1 MTTLTPSQT
10 AVPVGPQRFRLTR
23 RHLYALVFAVLGV
36 LLLSN
41 AGMHP
46 DTQTTTLTFGA
57 QDRLAPLVFATR
69 NFISFAAVFSFVIAG
84 IALLAPD
91 RWQRMVTISVS
102 LGAFVLL
109 VSLLVI
115 GAGGKSTDASTIIRG
130 SFQMATPIMI
140 GALAGIWCERS
151 GVINI
156 AIEGMMLVGACFG
169 FWVLYY
175 LRLAVPADQY
185 GIALLVGVIVAV
197 LGGGLMALLH
207 AWLSITFAIDQIISG
222 TVINILA
229 AGLTAF
235 IRREYLSST
244 TSGLDRLPSFSIPIL
259 KDIPLIGNIFTNGQP
274 IFYLMFV
281 LLIGSHIV
289 LFYTRWGLR
298 TRAIGEKPSAADT
311 LGINVNRM
319 RWTNVFIAGLI
330 AGLGGAWFSLEVTGT
345 FTEGMTR
352 GSGFIA
358 LAAMIFGNWS
368 PFGAFAG
375 ALLFGF
381 SESLG
386 LRFQILDVPVPYQ
399 FLQMVPYVITLV
411 VLAGLV
417 GRAYAPKALGL
428 PYQKE

>member
-1 MTTLTPSQT
+1 MTTITPRKPLEPI
-10 AVPVGPQRFRLTR
+10 APRRFTLGR
-23 RHLYALVFAVLGV
+23 RHLYAVLFV
-36 LLLSN
+36 LFSLALLSN
-41 AGMHP
+41 AGLHAP
-46 DTQTTTLTFGA
+46 ETTTTFTFGA
-57 QDRLAPLVFATR
+57 QDGLAPLVIPTQNFVTAAS
-69 NFISFAAVFSFVIAG
+69 FISLAVGLFA
-84 IALLAPD
+84 LAAPEHQR
-91 RWQRMVTISVS
+91 RWIGPVVGV
-102 LGAFVLL
+102 GAFTLL
-109 VSLLVI
+109 LSLLVI
-115 GAGGKSTDASTIIRG
+115 GAAGKTTDASTLIRS
-130 SFQMATPIMI
+130 SFQLATPIMI

-185 GIALLVGVIVAV
+185 GVALTVGVVVAV
-197 LGGGLMALLH
+197 LGGGLIALLH
-207 AWLSITFAIDQIISG
+207 AWLSIRFAIDQIISG

-229 AGLTAF
+229 AGVTAF
-235 IRREYLSST
+235 IRREYLAST
-244 TSGLDRLPSFSIPIL
+244 EAGLDRLPTFSIPIL

-358 LAAMIFGNWS
+358 LAAMIFGNWT
-368 PFGAFAG
+368 PFGAFGG

-381 SESLG
+381 SDALG

-399 FLQMVPYVITLV
+399 FLQMVPYIITLV

-417 GRAYAPKALGL
+417 GKAYAPKAIGV
-428 PYQKE
+428 PYKKE

>member
-1 MTTLTPSQT
+1 MTTITPTKRLEST
-10 AVPVGPQRFRLTR
+10 SAKRFRLER
-23 RHLYALVFAVLGV
+23 RHIYAVLFGV
-36 LLLSN
+36 FGLLLLSN
-41 AGMHP
+41 AGLQKP
-46 DTQTTTLTFGA
+46 ETITTFTFGA
-57 QDRLAPLVFATR
+57 QDGLAPLAVATQ
-69 NFISFAAVFSFVIAG
+69 AFVIAASFVSLG
-84 IALLAPD
+84 VGAFSLLAPETLR
-91 RWQRMVTISVS
+91 RWIAPAAG

-109 VSLLVI
+109 LSLLVI
-115 GAGGKSTDASTIIRG
+115 GAAGKTTDASTLIRS
-130 SFQMATPIMI
+130 SFQLATPIMI

-185 GIALLVGVIVAV
+185 GVALTAGVIIAV
-197 LGGGLMALLH
+197 LGGGLIALLH
-207 AWLSITFAIDQIISG
+207 AWLSIRFAIDQIISG

-229 AGLTAF
+229 AGVTAF
-235 IRREYLSST
+235 IRREYLAST
-244 TSGLDRLPSFSIPIL
+244 EAGLDRLPTFSIPIL
-259 KDIPLIGNIFTNGQP
+259 KDIPLVGNIFTNGQP

-319 RWTNVFIAGLI
+319 RWTNVFVAGLI
-330 AGLGGAWFSLEVTGT
+330 AGLGGAWFSLEITGT

-358 LAAMIFGNWS
+358 LAAMIFGNWT
-368 PFGAFAG
+368 PFGAFGG

-381 SESLG
+381 SDALG

-399 FLQMVPYVITLV
+399 FLQMVPYIITLV

-417 GRAYAPKALGL
+417 GKADAPKAIGV
-428 PYQKE
+428 PYKKE

>member
-1 MTTLTPSQT
+1 MTTITSQKS
-10 AVPVGPQRFRLTR
+10 AASVGPRRLTLGR
-23 RHLYALVFAVLGV
+23 RHLYAVIFILLGAA
-36 LLLSN
+36 LSSN
-41 AGMHP
+41 ANLHTP
-46 DTQTTTLTFGA
+46 ETRTTFTFSA
-57 QDRLAPLVFATR
+57 QDGLGPVVVSTQAFLWAAASICVGVGAFSLFARESVRRWIAPV
-69 NFISFAAVFSFVIAG
+69 AG
-84 IALLAPD
+84 
-91 RWQRMVTISVS
+91 V
-102 LGAFVLL
+102 GAFVVLL
-109 VSLLVI
+109 SLLVI
-115 GAGGKSTDASTIIRG
+115 GAAGKTTDASTLIRS
-130 SFQMATPIMI
+130 SFQLATPIMI

-185 GIALLVGVIVAV
+185 GVALTVGVIVAV

-207 AWLSITFAIDQIISG
+207 AWLSIRFAIDQIISG

-229 AGLTAF
+229 AGVTAF
-235 IRREYLSST
+235 IRREYLAST
-244 TSGLDRLPSFSIPIL
+244 EAGLDRLPAFSIPIL

-281 LLIGSHIV
+281 LLIGSHVV

-319 RWTNVFIAGLI
+319 RWTNVFVAGLI

-358 LAAMIFGNWS
+358 LAAMIFGNWT
-368 PFGAFAG
+368 PFGAFGG

-381 SESLG
+381 SDALG

-399 FLQMVPYVITLV
+399 FLQMVPYIITLV

-417 GRAYAPKALGL
+417 GRAYAPKAIGV
-428 PYQKE
+428 PYKKE

>member
-1 MTTLTPSQT
+1 MITITPRKPLEPIAPRRFTL
-10 AVPVGPQRFRLTR
+10 GR
-23 RHLYALVFAVLGV
+23 RHLYAVLFV
-36 LLLSN
+36 LFSLALWSN
-41 AGMHP
+41 AGLHKP
-46 DTQTTTLTFGA
+46 ETTTTFTFGA
-57 QDRLAPLVFATR
+57 QDGLAPLVVPTQ
-69 NFISFAAVFSFVIAG
+69 SFVTAAG
-84 IALLAPD
+84 F
-91 RWQRMVTISVS
+91 VS
-102 LGAFVLL
+102 LAVGLFSLAAPEHQRRWIAPVAGMGAFTLL
-109 VSLLVI
+109 LSLLVI
-115 GAGGKSTDASTIIRG
+115 GAAGKTTDASTLIRS
-130 SFQMATPIMI
+130 SFQLATPIMI

-185 GIALLVGVIVAV
+185 GIALTVGVIVAV
-197 LGGGLMALLH
+197 LGGGLIALLH
-207 AWLSITFAIDQIISG
+207 AWLSIRFAIDQIISG

-229 AGLTAF
+229 AGVTAF
-235 IRREYLSST
+235 IRREYLAST
-244 TSGLDRLPSFSIPIL
+244 EAGLDRLPTFSIPIL

-358 LAAMIFGNWS
+358 LAAMIFGNWT
-368 PFGAFAG
+368 PFGAFGG

-381 SESLG
+381 SDALG

-399 FLQMVPYVITLV
+399 FLQMVPYIITLV

-417 GRAYAPKALGL
+417 GKAYAPKAIGV
-428 PYQKE
+428 PYKKE

>member
-1 MTTLTPSQT
+1 MTTLTPTKPRPIT
-10 AVPVGPQRFRLTR
+10 AARRFALGR
-23 RHLYALVFAVLGV
+23 RHLYAVIFALFG
-36 LLLSN
+36 LALLSN
-41 AGMHP
+41 VGLHAPG
-46 DTQTTTLTFGA
+46 TTTTFTFGT
-57 QDRLAPLVFATR
+57 QDGLAPLVVQTQ
-69 NFISFAAVFSFVIAG
+69 SFVFVAAIVCFMVA
-84 IALLAPD
+84 AFSLLAPEHV
-91 RWQRMVTISVS
+91 RRFIAPAAG
-102 LGAFVLL
+102 LGAFTLL
-109 VSLLVI
+109 LSLLVI
-115 GAGGKSTDASTIIRG
+115 GAAGKTTDASTLIRS
-130 SFQMATPIMI
+130 SFQLATPIMI

-151 GVINI
+151 GVVNI

-175 LRLAVPADQY
+175 LRLLVPADQY
-185 GIALLVGVIVAV
+185 GIALTVGVIVAV
-197 LGGGLMALLH
+197 LGGGLIALLH

-229 AGLTAF
+229 AGVTAF
-235 IRREYLSST
+235 IRRQYMAST
-244 TSGLDRLPSFSIPIL
+244 EAGLDRLPAFSIPVL
-259 KDIPLIGNIFTNGQP
+259 QDIPLIGNIFTNGQP

-358 LAAMIFGNWS
+358 LGAMIFRNWT
-368 PFGAFAG
+368 PFGAFGG

-381 SESLG
+381 SDALG
-386 LRFQILDVPVPYQ
+386 LRFQILDVPVPFQ
-399 FLQMVPYVITLV
+399 FLQMVPYIITLV

-417 GRAYAPKALGL
+417 GRAYAPRAIGI
-428 PYQKE
+428 PYRKE

>member
-1 MTTLTPSQT
+1 MTTISPSLST
-10 AVPVGPQRFRLTR
+10 APKRRFRVTR
-23 RHLYALVFAVLGV
+23 RQLFALVFLILGV
-36 LLLSN
+36 LLMSN
-41 AGMHP
+41 AGLHA
-46 DTQTTTLTFGA
+46 DSTTTTLNFGQ
-57 QDRLAPLVFATR
+57 QDGIAPLVVGTRIFLIVVAVYCVLSGVGALAVPERFA
-69 NFISFAAVFSFVIAG
+69 
-84 IALLAPD
+84 
-91 RWQRMVTISVS
+91 RWVTIAMGI
-102 LGAFVLL
+102 GAFL
-109 VSLLVI
+109 VMLSLLVM
-115 GAGGKSTDASTIIRG
+115 GAAGQATDASTLIR
-130 SFQMATPIMI
+130 STFQLATPIMI

-151 GVINI
+151 GVVNI
-156 AIEGMMLVGACFG
+156 AIEGMMLTGACFS

-175 LRLAVPADQY
+175 LRLSVPADQY
-185 GIALLVGVIVAV
+185 NTALFVGVLIGV
-197 LGGGLMALLH
+197 LGGGTMALLH
-207 AWLSITFAIDQIISG
+207 AWLSITFRIDQIISG

-229 AGLTAF
+229 AGMTAF
-235 IRREYLSST
+235 IRREYLAST
-244 TSGLDRLPSFSIPIL
+244 EAGLQKLPSFSIPIL
-259 KDIPLIGNIFTNGQP
+259 KDIPLIGNIFTDGQP

-311 LGINVNRM
+311 LGIRVNKM

-381 SESLG
+381 SEALG
-386 LRFQILDVPVPYQ
+386 LRFQILQVPVPYQ

-417 GRAYAPKALGL
+417 GKSYAPKAAGT
-428 PYQKE
+428 PYVKE

>member
-1 MTTLTPSQT
+1 MTTITPRKPLEPI
-10 AVPVGPQRFRLTR
+10 APRRFTLGR
-23 RHLYALVFAVLGV
+23 RHLYAVLFV
-36 LLLSN
+36 LFSLALWSN
-41 AGMHP
+41 AGLHAP
-46 DTQTTTLTFGA
+46 ETTTTFTFGA
-57 QDRLAPLVFATR
+57 QDGLAPLVVPTQSFVTAAG
-69 NFISFAAVFSFVIAG
+69 FISLAVGLFA
-84 IALLAPD
+84 LAAPEH
-91 RWQRMVTISVS
+91 QRRSIGPVVGV
-102 LGAFVLL
+102 GAFTLL
-109 VSLLVI
+109 LSLLVI
-115 GAGGKSTDASTIIRG
+115 GAAGKTTDASTLIRS
-130 SFQMATPIMI
+130 SFQLATPIMI

-185 GIALLVGVIVAV
+185 GVALTVGVVVAV
-197 LGGGLMALLH
+197 LGGGLIALLH
-207 AWLSITFAIDQIISG
+207 AWLSIRFAIDQIISG

-229 AGLTAF
+229 AGVTAF
-235 IRREYLSST
+235 IRREYLAST
-244 TSGLDRLPSFSIPIL
+244 EAGLDRLPTFSIPIL

-358 LAAMIFGNWS
+358 LAAMIFGNWT
-368 PFGAFAG
+368 PFGAFGG

-381 SESLG
+381 SDALG

-399 FLQMVPYVITLV
+399 FLQMVPYIITLV

-417 GRAYAPKALGL
+417 GKAYAPKAIGV
-428 PYQKE
+428 PYKKE

>member
-1 MTTLTPSQT
+1 MTTITPTKPFES
-10 AVPVGPQRFRLTR
+10 AAPRRFTLGR
-23 RHLYALVFAVLGV
+23 RHLYAVLFV
-36 LLLSN
+36 LFGLALFSN
-41 AGMHP
+41 AGLHTP
-46 DTQTTTLTFGA
+46 QTITTFTFGA
-57 QDRLAPLVFATR
+57 QDGLAPLVVATQ
-69 NFISFAAVFSFVIAG
+69 AFVIAAG
-84 IALLAPD
+84 LISLGVGAFSLLAPETLR
-91 RWQRMVTISVS
+91 RWIAPVAGV
-102 LGAFVLL
+102 GAFVLL
-109 VSLLVI
+109 LSLLVI
-115 GAGGKSTDASTIIRG
+115 GAAGKTTDASTLIRS
-130 SFQMATPIMI
+130 SFQLATPIMI

-185 GIALLVGVIVAV
+185 GVALTAGVIIAV
-197 LGGGLMALLH
+197 LGGGLIALLH
-207 AWLSITFAIDQIISG
+207 AWLSIRFAIDQIISG

-229 AGLTAF
+229 AGVTAF
-235 IRREYLSST
+235 IRREYLAST
-244 TSGLDRLPSFSIPIL
+244 EAGLDRLPTFSIPIL
-259 KDIPLIGNIFTNGQP
+259 KDIPLVGNIFTNGQP

-319 RWTNVFIAGLI
+319 RWTNVFVAGLI

-358 LAAMIFGNWS
+358 LAAMIFGNWT
-368 PFGAFAG
+368 PFGAFGG

-381 SESLG
+381 SDALG

-399 FLQMVPYVITLV
+399 FLQMVPYIITLV

-417 GRAYAPKALGL
+417 GRAYAPKAIGV
-428 PYQKE
+428 PYKKE

>member
-1 MTTLTPSQT
+1 MTTITPTKPFEST
-10 AVPVGPQRFRLTR
+10 APRRFTLGR
-23 RHLYALVFAVLGV
+23 RHIYAVLFV
-36 LLLSN
+36 LFGLALFSN
-41 AGMHP
+41 VGLHTP
-46 DTQTTTLTFGA
+46 QTITTFTFGA
-57 QDRLAPLVFATR
+57 QDGLAPLVVSTQ
-69 NFISFAAVFSFVIAG
+69 NFVFVAGVISLFVGVFSLVAPQHLRRWIAPVAG
-84 IALLAPD
+84 
-91 RWQRMVTISVS
+91 V
-102 LGAFVLL
+102 GAFILL
-109 VSLLVI
+109 LSLLVI
-115 GAGGKSTDASTIIRG
+115 GAAGKTTDASTLIRS
-130 SFQMATPIMI
+130 SFQLATPIMI

-169 FWVLYY
+169 FWVLFY

-185 GIALLVGVIVAV
+185 GVALTAGVIIAV
-197 LGGGLMALLH
+197 LGGGSIALLH
-207 AWLSITFAIDQIISG
+207 AWLSIRFGIDQIISG

-229 AGLTAF
+229 AGVTAF
-235 IRREYLSST
+235 IRREYLAST
-244 TSGLDRLPSFSIPIL
+244 EAGLDRLPTFSIPIL

-319 RWTNVFIAGLI
+319 RWTNVFVAGLI

-358 LAAMIFGNWS
+358 LAAMIFGNWT
-368 PFGAFAG
+368 PFGAFGG

-381 SESLG
+381 SDALG

-417 GRAYAPKALGL
+417 GKAYAPKAIGV
-428 PYQKE
+428 PYKKE